1 MTNTGLVSPLV
12 HLEFYPQENPCPA
25 TLGAIRE
32 ICWLVKT
39 VNKAA
44 ATGIANLPAAA
55 TESNAEEW
63 CSAVDIG
70 GKEGFIKISS
80 EARDPYGR
88 FTRMFIAGTFLI
100 SSSQF
105 AAASIKPV
113 AAP

>member
-1 MTNTGLVSPLV
+1 
-12 HLEFYPQENPCPA
+12 
-25 TLGAIRE
+25 
-32 ICWLVKT
+32 VKT

-44 ATGIANLPAAA
+44 ATGIANLPAAVPD
-55 TESNAEEW
+55 SNAAEW

-70 GKEGFIKISS
+70 GKEGFIISR

-105 AAASIKPV
+105 AGASIKPV

>member
-1 MTNTGLVSPLV
+1 LLAG
-12 HLEFYPQENPCPA
+12 EN
-25 TLGAIRE
+25 RE
-32 ICWLVKT
+32 QKRLQL
-39 VNKAA
+39 
-44 ATGIANLPAAA
+44 GIANLPAAA

-70 GKEGFIKISS
+70 GKEGFMKISS
-80 EARDPYGR
+80 EPRDPYGR

-105 AAASIKPV
+105 AGASVKAV